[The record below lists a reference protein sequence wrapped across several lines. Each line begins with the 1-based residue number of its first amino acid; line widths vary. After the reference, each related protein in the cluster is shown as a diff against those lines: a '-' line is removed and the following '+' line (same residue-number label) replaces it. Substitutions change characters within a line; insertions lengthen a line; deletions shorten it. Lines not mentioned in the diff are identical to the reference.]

1 MSAKTS
7 RFINRN
13 FPWLIYGFSL
23 FCLLLTLVYARTYGL
38 LPRPVPGTDQ
48 LSMLKAAEDLAD
60 GKLPGAGYMYSYL
73 YTVFLYLLNLLS
85 IGNLVAMRALQAAV
99 CALVPVFI
107 YKLCKRL
114 RFGTPCSQL
123 AALFYCFYG
132 PAALISLSFLR
143 AVPLALC
150 FVLFANYLVSAFIKR
165 KNAEYLI
172 AGIFM
177 GMCILGRENFIPV
190 AAAPLVMLLYP
201 TVRKY
206 IKKSF
211 VLYYAAGIAVILIP
225 ILIYNTAMFHSVS
238 LVPGH
243 WQNVMGAY
251 HSSAAGNAAR
261 TAGSIAANLPAQAL
275 NYLASYEIPNSLSF
289 YAHREIIE
297 FLNIFIIPFNFFTS
311 ISLAILCFRFRDKA
325 LVFPG
330 LLIAAYAASMLP
342 FTMFYRFRIPSVPLL
357 CCLGSVAVIIIIRE
371 FSRKKYLRGGGPL
384 LLFLVLFTLTFRDSR
399 ELRPMSE
406 KRSAVLVLIRNK
418 RYGDAVKLIDK
429 MPPGDMS
436 TRYLKV
442 TLLKA
447 LDAGGERNRA
457 VEIHERWMREQRE
470 LQTAKKS
477 GAAP

>member
-1 MSAKTS
+1 MSVKTS

-13 FPWLIYGFSL
+13 FSCLIYIFSL
-23 FCLLLTLVYARTYGL
+23 LCLLLTLCYARTYGL

-48 LSMLKAAEDLAD
+48 LSMLKAAEDLTD

-73 YTVFLYLLNLLS
+73 YTVFLYVLNLPAM
-85 IGNLVAMRALQAAV
+85 GNLVAMRALQAAV

-107 YKLCKRL
+107 YKLCRRL
-114 RFGTPCSQL
+114 RFGGPCSRL

-150 FVLFANYLVSAFIKR
+150 FVLAANYLVSAFIRR
-165 KNAEYLI
+165 KNAEYFI

-190 AAAPLVMLLYP
+190 AAAPLAMLLYP
-201 TVRKY
+201 AVRKH

-211 VLYYAAGIAVILIP
+211 VLYYAAGTAVLLIP
-225 ILIYNTAMFHSVS
+225 VLIYNTVMFSSVS

-251 HSSAAGNAAR
+251 HSNAAGNAAR
-261 TAGSIAANLPAQAL
+261 AAGSIIAGFPVQAL
-275 NYLASYEIPNSLSF
+275 NYLSSYEIPNSLSF

-297 FLNIFIIPFNFFTS
+297 FLNIFILPFNFFTA

-325 LVFPG
+325 IAFPG

-342 FTMFYRFRIPSVPLL
+342 FTMFYRFRIPGVPLL
-357 CCLGSVAVIIIIRE
+357 CCLSSAALIIIIRE
-371 FSRKKYLRGGGPL
+371 FARKKYFRAGGPL
-384 LLFLVLFTLTFRDSR
+384 LLFLVLFILTASDSW

-418 RYGDAVKLIDK
+418 RYHDAVKLIDK

-436 TRYLKV
+436 ARYLKV
-442 TLLKA
+442 ALLKS
-447 LDAGGERNRA
+447 LDADGERSRA
-457 VEIHERWMREQRE
+457 AEIHGRWMREQRE
-470 LQTAKKS
+470 LQKMKKS